1 VEVRKYIFINNTNLF
16 SVSIFFAHDYHFP
29 LNTKE
34 QKMSGIKKTL
44 VIGAS
49 ENPERYSYLAV
60 QKLKK
65 QGHPVIALGRKSGK
79 IGETSIVTEF
89 PTEQNVDTVTLY
101 VNPELQKQYFNDI
114 LLLHPK
120 RLIFN
125 PGTENDEF
133 FTMAKANGIEPLEAC
148 TLVLLNTGQ
157 Y

>member
-1 VEVRKYIFINNTNLF
+1 VEVRKYIFINNTILF
-16 SVSIFFAHDYHFP
+16 SASIFFAHDYHFP

-34 QKMSGIKKTL
+34 LKMSESKKTL

-49 ENPERYSYLAV
+49 ENRERYSFIAV

-65 QGHPVIALGRKSGK
+65 HGHSVIAMGRKFGQ
-79 IGETSIVTEF
+79 IDDTTIVTEF
-89 PTEQNVDTVTLY
+89 PKEAQVDTVTLY
-101 VNPELQKQYFNDI
+101 INPELQKQYINDI

-125 PGTENDEF
+125 PGTENDELYKL
-133 FTMAKANGIEPLEAC
+133 AKANGIEPLEAC
-148 TLVLLNTGQ
+148 TLVLLSTGQ